1 MVEPKRVADLMQRHG
16 LEADLAAV
24 GRVIGEGPELAVGT
38 EPDVTT
44 VRGRGLLIGADL
56 TTDNAAAVVDA
67 GRAAGFLINNT
78 GPATIRF
85 APPLV
90 LTDDDVT
97 RFGEAWPGILRAAQ
111 S

>member
-1 MVEPKRVADLMQRHG
+1 VLGVIDGQGMLEEVEKVGKRLSDAIT
-16 LEADLAAV
+16 AV
-24 GRVIGEGPELAVGT
+24 PE
-38 EPDVTT
+38 VTT

-56 TTDNAAAVVDA
+56 DSGDAPAVVDA
-67 GRAAGFLINNT
+67 GRAAGFLLNNT
-78 GPATIRF
+78 GPATLRF

-97 RFGEAWPGILRAAQ
+97 EFGDAWPGILEEAR